1 MDVWSHM
8 GPVGGSGGSWAK
20 TCRLEV
26 KKLKYFTSKYS
37 HIVSPKCPE
46 RERDQWRKKHLF
58 PFAAVQWVSAGLKEE
73 FPQHSWVWLYCKT
86 EKYFG
91 VLTALIWWVKNAIHA
106 ILGVFP
112 TWESGDKTAG
122 GILAGTMCRLR
133 HPNPGTHFWVP
144 ATISPKSMFLCIKAY
159 WMNRF
164 CCIHGLGGFSPV
176 QNLNINLYSFHVEYV
191 YVIRYQIGVLAAG
204 YMPCSQYCILYQ
216 KQ

>member
-1 MDVWSHM
+1 MPWK
-8 GPVGGSGGSWAK
+8 GKGS
-20 TCRLEV
+20 V
-26 KKLKYFTSKYS
+26 KKKT
-37 HIVSPKCPE
+37 
-46 RERDQWRKKHLF
+46 
-58 PFAAVQWVSAGLKEE
+58 PFSFCSCAMS
-73 FPQHSWVWLYCKT
+73 FC
-86 EKYFG
+86 
-91 VLTALIWWVKNAIHA
+91 WVKGRISTAFM
-106 ILGVFP
+106 GVALLQNWKIFWSFNSLNLMGQKCH
-112 TWESGDKTAG
+112 TCHFEYISYMGNIWDKTAG